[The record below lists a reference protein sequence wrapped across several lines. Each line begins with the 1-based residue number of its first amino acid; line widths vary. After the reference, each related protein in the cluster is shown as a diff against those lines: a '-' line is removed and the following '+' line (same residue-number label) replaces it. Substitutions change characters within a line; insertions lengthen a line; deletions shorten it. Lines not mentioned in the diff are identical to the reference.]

1 VKGENVM
8 SVKKYVT
15 IGFVT
20 VLILIGA
27 ICAGSIFETV
37 EKGTYQVKQA
47 AISGKMSAKME
58 PGLWMQNFGD
68 IDVWPVSETFFFTA
82 DKDGADDTDVDMSIE
97 VRFNDGSL
105 CRVSGTARVLM
116 PTTESDAISLVTVR
130 GHKTYPDLEQ
140 KLILPTVRNVLRS
153 TANLMSARESYSEKR
168 ADFINWARDQ
178 IENGL
183 YDTDETIAQ
192 VEDLITGEKV
202 RKAVKVIRKD
212 KNGLPV
218 YQYNPL
224 KDTGIRLDNFEIK
237 VFNYERKVQEQIAK
251 QQEARMNVETAK
263 AKAEEAKQ
271 DELKAIAE
279 GKKNVAI
286 AQYEKEQEKIK
297 AVVDAQKD
305 KQVAELQAQKKLE
318 VAKLEKAAAAEW
330 KQANILE
337 GEGLAEKKR
346 LILEADGALQ
356 QKLDAYVEVSRY
368 YADAI
373 KNYSGNWVPTVTM
386 GETDGLAGGGAE
398 QLINMLSVK
407 TAKSLLLIWISR
419 VRSR

>member
-407 TAKSLLLIWISR
+407 TAKELALDMDIKSKK
-419 VRSR
+419 

>member
-1 VKGENVM
+1 M
-8 SVKKYVT
+8 SIKQYVV
-15 IGFVT
+15 IGLVT
-20 VLILIGA
+20 VLIFVGA

-68 IDVWPVSETFFFTA
+68 IDTWPKAETFFFTS
-82 DKDGADDTDVDMSIE
+82 DKDGTDDTSADMSIE

-105 CRVSGTARVLM
+105 CRISGTARVLL
-116 PTTESDAISLVTVR
+116 PTTEQDAIALVTER
-130 GHKTYPDLEQ
+130 GHKTYPDAEQ

-183 YDTDETIAQ
+183 YDTDEVIAE

-224 KDTGIRLDNFEIK
+224 RNTGIRLDNFEIK

-297 AVVDAQKD
+297 AVVDAQKE
-305 KQVAELQAQKKLE
+305 KEVAELQAQKKLE
-318 VAKLEKAAAAEW
+318 VAKLEKAAAAET

-346 LILEADGALQ
+346 LILQADGALQ
-356 QKLDAYVEVSRY
+356 QKLDAYVQVNRY

-373 KNYSGNWVPTVTM
+373 KNYTGNWVPTVTM
-386 GETDGLAGGGAE
+386 GESGENAGSGAE
-398 QLINMLSVK
+398 QLIKMLSVK
-407 TAKSLLLIWISR
+407 TAKELALDMEIKGKK
-419 VRSR
+419 

>member
-1 VKGENVM
+1 M
-8 SVKKYVT
+8 SVKQYVIT
-15 IGFVT
+15 GFVA
-20 VLILIGA
+20 VLIIIGLV
-27 ICAGSIFETV
+27 CASSIIETV
-37 EKGTYQVKQA
+37 DKGTYQIKQA
-47 AISGKMSAKME
+47 AITGKMSAKMV
-58 PGLWMQNFGD
+58 PGVWLQMFGD
-68 IDVWPVSETFFFTA
+68 IDPWPKAETFFFTA
-82 DKDGADDTDVDMSIE
+82 DKDGKDDTDVDMSIE

-105 CRVSGTARVLM
+105 CKVSGTARVLL
-116 PTTESDAISLVTVR
+116 PTTEQDAIALVTER
-130 GHKTYPDLEQ
+130 GHKTYGDLEQ

-153 TANLMSARESYSEKR
+153 TANLMSARESYGEKR

-183 YDTDETIAQ
+183 YDTDETIAE

-224 KDTGIRLDNFEIK
+224 RETGIRLDNFEIK

-286 AQYEKEQEKIK
+286 AKYEKEQEKIK

-305 KQVAELQAQKKLE
+305 KEVAELQAEKKLE
-318 VAKLEKAAAAEW
+318 VAKLEKAAAAET

-346 LILEADGALQ
+346 LILQADGALQ
-356 QKLDAYVEVSRY
+356 QKLDTYAAVNRY

-373 KNYSGNWVPTVTM
+373 KNYQGNWVPTVTM
-386 GETDGLAGGGAE
+386 GESNGVAGNGAE

-407 TAKSLLLIWISR
+407 TAKDLALDMNIQGQKT
-419 VRSR
+419 VK

>member
-1 VKGENVM
+1 M
-8 SVKKYVT
+8 SIKKYVT

-20 VLILIGA
+20 VLILVGA

-47 AISGKMSAKME
+47 AVTGKMSAKME

-68 IDVWPVSETFFFTA
+68 IDVWPVSETFFFTS
-82 DKDGADDTDVDMSIE
+82 DKDGKDDTDIDMSIE

-105 CRVSGTARVLM
+105 CKVSGTARVLL
-116 PTTESDAISLVTVR
+116 PTTEQDAISLVTVR

-183 YDTDETIAQ
+183 YDTDETIAE

-224 KDTGIRLDNFEIK
+224 KHTGIRLDNFEIK

-305 KQVAELQAQKKLE
+305 KEVAELQAKKKLE
-318 VAKLEKAAAAEW
+318 VAKLEKAAAAET

-346 LILEADGALQ
+346 LILQADGALQ
-356 QKLDAYVEVSRY
+356 QKLDAYVQVSRY

-386 GETDGLAGGGAE
+386 GETEGIAGGGAE

-407 TAKSLLLIWISR
+407 TAKELALDMDIKGKK
-419 VRSR
+419 